1 MLESTRMRGACPE
14 EAPAPGGGR
23 KPGDDEGSA
32 RRVDLREL
40 SFTQHNGSAS
50 AALPPSS
57 EALLSLSSS
66 SSSCLRFVPCAAAFS
81 GGAAGARAA
90 AAPPPSSRCCCGFS
104 AAAVELMGCLAQ
116 NPRRVQRIGRLRVAG
131 CNGNPLEPPVQRSFH
146 GHTVHG
152 LRPVYG
158 TFNGFL
164 TPLCV
169 RFDPTKDGYGVLAP
183 CGNDGH
189 GGFT

>member
-1 MLESTRMRGACPE
+1 MEMVAAKQDEMSLPWRQTVGSLPAVLQEKQFLLPLCRRLLGQVRHKSSLESFHH
-14 EAPAPGGGR
+14 R
-23 KPGDDEGSA
+23 K
-32 RRVDLREL
+32 L
-40 SFTQHNGSAS
+40 
-50 AALPPSS
+50 
-57 EALLSLSSS
+57 LLSMVTGQTLAWNILALAELYSVVVASLSRVSIT
-66 SSSCLRFVPCAAAFS
+66 
-81 GGAAGARAA
+81 
-90 AAPPPSSRCCCGFS
+90 
-104 AAAVELMGCLAQ
+104 
-116 NPRRVQRIGRLRVAG
+116 RRVQRIGRLCVAG
-131 CNGNPLEPPVQRSFH
+131 CNGNPLEPPVQRSFN

-169 RFDPTKDGYGVLAP
+169 RLNPTKDGYGVLAP

>member
-1 MLESTRMRGACPE
+1 MQF
-14 EAPAPGGGR
+14 GR
-23 KPGDDEGSA
+23 RHRISQGLLRPLTSDDRVERSFLGFARYSRFNGTLWAAVYDYGS
-32 RRVDLREL
+32 R
-40 SFTQHNGSAS
+40 SAFKGTVR
-50 AALPPSS
+50 L
-57 EALLSLSSS
+57 
-66 SSSCLRFVPCAAAFS
+66 V
-81 GGAAGARAA
+81 
-90 AAPPPSSRCCCGFS
+90 
-104 AAAVELMGCLAQ
+104 VELMGCLIQ

-169 RFDPTKDGYGVLAP
+169 RLNPTKDGYGVLAP

>member
-1 MLESTRMRGACPE
+1 MRGATSADPLNDPWVLLWT
-14 EAPAPGGGR
+14 APRFNGTLWTAVY
-23 KPGDDEGSA
+23 DYGS
-32 RRVDLREL
+32 R
-40 SFTQHNGSAS
+40 SAFKGTVR
-50 AALPPSS
+50 L
-57 EALLSLSSS
+57 
-66 SSSCLRFVPCAAAFS
+66 
-81 GGAAGARAA
+81 
-90 AAPPPSSRCCCGFS
+90 
-104 AAAVELMGCLAQ
+104 AVELMGCLTQ
-116 NPRRVQRIGRLRVAG
+116 NPGRVQRIRRLRVAG
-131 CNGNPLEPPVQRSFH
+131 CNGNPLEPPVQRSFN

-169 RFDPTKDGYGVLAP
+169 RLNPTKDGYGVLAP

>member
-1 MLESTRMRGACPE
+1 MQFGRRSAILQGLLHRATSADPLNNPWVLRWT
-14 EAPAPGGGR
+14 APRFNGTLWAAVY
-23 KPGDDEGSA
+23 DYGS
-32 RRVDLREL
+32 R
-40 SFTQHNGSAS
+40 SAFKGTVR
-50 AALPPSS
+50 L
-57 EALLSLSSS
+57 
-66 SSSCLRFVPCAAAFS
+66 
-81 GGAAGARAA
+81 
-90 AAPPPSSRCCCGFS
+90 
-104 AAAVELMGCLAQ
+104 AVELMGCQTQ

-131 CNGNPLEPPVQRSFH
+131 CNGNPLEPPVQRSFN

-169 RFDPTKDGYGVLAP
+169 RLHPTKDGYGVLAP

-189 GGFT
+189 SGFT

>member
-1 MLESTRMRGACPE
+1 MQFGRHLGTEQCLVRAQVSADPLNDPWVLRWTAARFNGTLW
-14 EAPAPGGGR
+14 APVY
-23 KPGDDEGSA
+23 DYGS
-32 RRVDLREL
+32 R
-40 SFTQHNGSAS
+40 SAFKGTVR
-50 AALPPSS
+50 L
-57 EALLSLSSS
+57 
-66 SSSCLRFVPCAAAFS
+66 V
-81 GGAAGARAA
+81 
-90 AAPPPSSRCCCGFS
+90 
-104 AAAVELMGCLAQ
+104 VELMGCLTQ
-116 NPRRVQRIGRLRVAG
+116 YPRRVQRIGRLRVAG
-131 CNGNPLEPPVQRSFH
+131 CNGNPLEPPVQRSFN

-169 RFDPTKDGYGVLAP
+169 RLNPTKDGYGVLAP

>member
-1 MLESTRMRGACPE
+1 MQFRRRHAILQGLL
-14 EAPAPGGGR
+14 
-23 KPGDDEGSA
+23 
-32 RRVDLREL
+32 RRVMSADPLNDPWVLPGTAPR
-40 SFTQHNGSAS
+40 FNGT
-50 AALPPSS
+50 LW
-57 EALLSLSSS
+57 
-66 SSSCLRFVPCAAAFS
+66 
-81 GGAAGARAA
+81 
-90 AAPPPSSRCCCGFS
+90 
-104 AAAVELMGCLAQ
+104 AAVYDYGSRSAFKGTVRLAVGLMGCLTQ

-131 CNGNPLEPPVQRSFH
+131 CNGKPLEPPVQRSFH

-169 RFDPTKDGYGVLAP
+169 RLNPTKDGYGVLAP